1 MINEEHIKSEVE
13 KMLVNVDGIWINDFS
28 EYKIID
34 LIHKNTNFFPK
45 NSHWGYDITVYN
57 RYIKYHINL
66 KDIFKFNNG
75 IFQTNYI
82 GFERFASFFL
92 KKIPARKNII
102 GQIVEIYDISLL
114 TLYNCLYTINYGGV
128 QRFSREGI
136 YDMIIYYKEKIKS
149 LLDTGLLFETEKDAL
164 NYISL
169 LKDLK
174 NKNDSIID
182 LVTNGNE
189 YYE

>member
-1 MINEEHIKSEVE
+1 MINEEHIKSEVQ
-13 KMLVNVDGIWINDFS
+13 KMLVNVDGILMYDYV
-28 EYKIID
+28 EYKIIN
-34 LIHKNTNFFPK
+34 LLHKNTNFFPK
-45 NSHWGYDITVYN
+45 NSHWGYDITAYN

-92 KKIPARKNII
+92 KKIPARKNKI

-114 TLYNCLYTINYGGV
+114 ALYNCIYTINYGSV
-128 QRFSREGI
+128 KRLSRRDI
-136 YDMIIYYKEKIKS
+136 CDMIIRYEEQIKS

-174 NKNDSIID
+174 NKNDLIID